1 MPELLLRD
9 MTAQQVADLLEFLAG
24 LR

>member
-1 MPELLLRD
+1 MPEGLADLLTPLELR
-9 MTAQQVADLLEFLAG
+9 DLLEFLAS

>member
-1 MPELLLRD
+1 MPEGLADLLTPLELR
-9 MTAQQVADLLEFLAG
+9 DLLEFLAG